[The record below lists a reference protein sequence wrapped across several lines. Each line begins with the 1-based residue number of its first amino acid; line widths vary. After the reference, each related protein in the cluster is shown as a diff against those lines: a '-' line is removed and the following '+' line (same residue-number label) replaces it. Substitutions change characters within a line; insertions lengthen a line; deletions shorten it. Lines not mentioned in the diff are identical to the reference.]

1 MRDRVMFSHQT
12 IVPDADR
19 LYSIYQAWRAAVD
32 QIADVQGLYP
42 TFVMNTVAAGA
53 ARVGQTNGIG
63 NVWGL
68 KVEPTICKSIPLV
81 PAPKVGSDELY

>member
-1 MRDRVMFSHQT
+1 MFSHQT

-32 QIADVQGLYP
+32 QIADVQGLFP
-42 TFVMNTVAAGA
+42 TFVMNTVPAGA

-68 KVEPTICKSIPLV
+68 EVEPTICESISLV
-81 PAPKVGSDELY
+81 PAPKMGSDELC